1 MYIAI
6 TPLTFIGAGFLVTIA
21 TKRFDFLV
29 GRKVRYLLTPVIS
42 VSFLKPIATNSTQA
56 SDRHWSQNEGP
67 IVCMQSWL
75 HV

>member
-29 GRKVRYLLTPVIS
+29 GRKVRYLVTPAVSDQGFLREGALTPRGATLLFGII
-42 VSFLKPIATNSTQA
+42 LPKP
-56 SDRHWSQNEGP
+56 H
-67 IVCMQSWL
+67 
-75 HV
+75 